1 MRWGIE
7 RVHQEIKQGLG
18 LEHCEGRG
26 WRGFHHHAGLAI
38 AACGFLVAQRR
49 VDQ

>member
-7 RVHQEIKQGLG
+7 RVQQDIKQGSG
-18 LEHCEGRG
+18 LDHYEGRG
-26 WRGFHHHAGLAI
+26 WHGFHHHPSLAI
-38 AACGFLVAQRR
+38 AACGVLVAQRR